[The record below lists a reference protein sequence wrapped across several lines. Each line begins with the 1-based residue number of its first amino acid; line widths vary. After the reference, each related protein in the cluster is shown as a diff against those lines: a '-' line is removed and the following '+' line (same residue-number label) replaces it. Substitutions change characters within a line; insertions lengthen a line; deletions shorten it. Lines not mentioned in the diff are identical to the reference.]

1 MQKRVPARRG
11 RCEIRVSRSRFIAS
25 AAPVFSV
32 EEARRFI
39 EQIRKE
45 FPDATHHVPA
55 YLIGHGPTVSAH
67 CQDDGE
73 PSGTAGRPVLSVLQG
88 SGLGDVAVV
97 VSRYFGGAKLGSG
110 GLVRAYSEAV
120 RQVLRELP
128 VAEKRLAHTVL
139 LACPYS
145 GLRLVRQAVQR
156 LQGQILEEEF
166 AAQVRLRLRLPASH
180 YERFQAEIAQ
190 ISKADWMP
198 EIQETS
204 QSILPIRGDLTQRR
218 KDAK

>member
-1 MQKRVPARRG
+1 
-11 RCEIRVSRSRFIAS
+11 
-25 AAPVFSV
+25 
-32 EEARRFI
+32 
-39 EQIRKE
+39 
-45 FPDATHHVPA
+45 THHVPA
-55 YLIGHGPTVSAH
+55 YLIGHGTAVSAH

-97 VSRYFGGAKLGSG
+97 VTRYFGGTKLGSG

-145 GLRLVRQAVQR
+145 GLKLVRQAVQR
-156 LQGQILEEEF
+156 VQGQILEEEF
-166 AAQVRLRLRLPASH
+166 AAQVTLTLRLPADRYKS
-180 YERFQAEIAQ
+180 FQEEIAQ
-190 ISKADWMP
+190 ISNAAWMP

-204 QSILPIRGDLTQRR
+204 AEIFAPRR
-218 KDAK
+218 QGAK